1 MAKRLRVA
9 MIAPP
14 WLTIPPQGYGGIEE
28 VVDGLHVGLRKLGVD
43 AELFSVRSSRIRGVK
58 VNSYFKEGLYEHIH
72 RPVYESSPILVAHLL
87 YSLDAIRK
95 DGKFDIIHD
104 HNGFLGPLAMH
115 YFTQIPGTP
124 PVVHTYHGPPFSTA
138 AFLKKSGL
146 PDNRDMWN
154 LLGKS
159 KRFFVVGLSESMM
172 KEAPRALKPCILP
185 HVHNAVVLTK
195 FTFHPKKQKYFY
207 TIGRFSPEKGNH
219 IAAQLCDELG
229 YTLKMAGTVAGIN
242 TPKQLILE
250 LSNPL
255 SDYRGYTDFRY
266 YSDKVWPI
274 TVKNPDI
281 QYIGNI
287 CAEEKDKLIGA
298 ARAFLLPIDWEE
310 PFGMVMIEALA
321 CGTPVVAMN
330 RGSVPEIIEH
340 GVNGFVANSVS
351 EFKKYMQRVDE
362 ISPSACRESV
372 EKRFSHEVM
381 AKNYLDRYREVL
393 ARVK

>member
-1 MAKRLRVA
+1 
-9 MIAPP
+9 
-14 WLTIPPQGYGGIEE
+14 
-28 VVDGLHVGLRKLGVD
+28 
-43 AELFSVRSSRIRGVK
+43 
-58 VNSYFKEGLYEHIH
+58 
-72 RPVYESSPILVAHLL
+72 
-87 YSLDAIRK
+87 
-95 DGKFDIIHD
+95 
-104 HNGFLGPLAMH
+104 
-115 YFTQIPGTP
+115 
-124 PVVHTYHGPPFSTA
+124 
-138 AFLKKSGL
+138 
-146 PDNRDMWN
+146 MWN
-154 LLGKS
+154 LLGNS

-172 KEAPRALKPCILP
+172 KEAPSALKPRILP

-281 QYIGNI
+281 QYLGNI
-287 CAEEKDKLIGA
+287 CAEEKDKLIGS

-340 GVNGFVANSVS
+340 GVNGFVANSVA

-362 ISPSACRESV
+362 ISPIACRESV

-381 AKNYLDRYREVL
+381 AKNYLNRYREVL